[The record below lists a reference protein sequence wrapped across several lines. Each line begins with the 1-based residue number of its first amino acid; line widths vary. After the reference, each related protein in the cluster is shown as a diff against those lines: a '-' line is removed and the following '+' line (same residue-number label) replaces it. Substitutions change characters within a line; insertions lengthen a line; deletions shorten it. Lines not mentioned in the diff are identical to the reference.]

1 MVDEIKEKKKDVL
14 PRKDEKATARI
25 NELANGSG
33 WNKLGFFQ
41 RIKRLIR
48 PPEEDDRSQ
57 YKHIAIM
64 QKVINLLSSS
74 LWPPLIRSKHVPL
87 VGVGIGVDITKQ
99 HSALSWLQKKWDLA
113 YHIWVDVQNKLK
125 TEISALPLVEKEAI
139 KEEAIEVPSA
149 IGQKMDHLIES
160 RITKVVSGVGIIGSS
175 LALVPLMAP
184 FLGGLVPATLATVG
198 LGAAG
203 ASIGT
208 FFDRKLR
215 NLSTRTHPHIIKAWQ
230 DMLKYRRVSN
240 EGAETLEATGKQ
252 EEMDEQYRLAEQDSK
267 EIDTVTNAK
276 RMKIG
281 AKNLWASMGIIG
293 GLLGLTI
300 GMGILGK
307 MPWPMLTASVSGI
320 YLAANTFLG
329 SLQNFFGARES
340 ERNLMVELINKY
352 EKIRHKKA
360 YDLICGNEEL
370 KGNENAIRISNVRFS
385 FRDKKDPSKRNKKAV
400 IDSDQTIVF
409 GPGINVINGPSGCGK
424 TTLYKLLKH
433 WDDLDRGSI
442 EYGMVKD
449 GKFTGKP
456 LTSLKAKSELPIG
469 FSFQQLQGFSNFT
482 VEEFWRL
489 GSDKLDKKTIEA
501 WAKKFQISIWADDKK
516 TRYKQM
522 SDLSG
527 GELKRVGLVLS
538 LMQGKPILV
547 IDECTSGLNEVLA
560 KKVLAEIN
568 ELGKTHTIIF
578 TTHNVDELRR
588 LDVKRLVDIHKH
600 PDGHSEM
607 TLYEVLTKKQKEEYI
622 ASVHAQEPK
631 VVEEDEVPIDE
642 LIRRSHAG
650 PQEDKKHKNKH
661 LENLGKTLHEG
672 RVFDAYKV
680 IRAIKADDELTWLRA
695 IRERRI
701 KEKIKKNIA
710 ASFKPG
716 VRSALKRLTA
726 EEGRRQRSKQKSKR

>member
-1 MVDEIKEKKKDVL
+1 MSTKIAVVIPVYREELTDLEKISLTQCRKVL
-14 PRKDEKATARI
+14 GR
-25 NELANGSG
+25 
-33 WNKLGFFQ
+33 
-41 RIKRLIR
+41 
-48 PPEEDDRSQ
+48 
-57 YKHIAIM
+57 Y
-64 QKVINLLSSS
+64 
-74 LWPPLIRSKHVPL
+74 PLIFV
-87 VGVGIGVDITKQ
+87 
-99 HSALSWLQKKWDLA
+99 
-113 YHIWVDVQNKLK
+113 
-125 TEISALPLVEKEAI
+125 
-139 KEEAIEVPSA
+139 
-149 IGQKMDHLIES
+149 
-160 RITKVVSGVGIIGSS
+160 
-175 LALVPLMAP
+175 AP
-184 FLGGLVPATLATVG
+184 EGKNFSYF
-198 LGAAG
+198 AAG
-203 ASIGT
+203 DAVANFPAEYFRSTQTYSRLLMSPQFYET
-208 FFDRKLR
+208 FSDFDY
-215 NLSTRTHPHIIKAWQ
+215 
-230 DMLKYRRVSN
+230 MLIYQLDAFVFYD
-240 EGAETLEATGKQ
+240 ALEEFCSLGY
-252 EEMDEQYRLAEQDSK
+252 DY
-267 EIDTVTNAK
+267 
-276 RMKIG
+276 IG
-281 AKNLWASMGIIG
+281 A
-293 GLLGLTI
+293 
-300 GMGILGK
+300 
-307 MPWPMLTASVSGI
+307 PWP
-320 YLAANTFLG
+320 
-329 SLQNFFGARES
+329 
-340 ERNLMVELINKY
+340 
-352 EKIRHKKA
+352 
-360 YDLICGNEEL
+360 
-370 KGNENAIRISNVRFS
+370 RISYFS